1 MKQNYIPVSIL
12 SAVIILVSILNCL
25 FLKNYTLTKDE
36 QKATYTFE
44 KINQINDKIIERK
57 VIEDTYFYYLG
68 DDTDLLDDIKK
79 YNESTG
85 LLTDDFMVAALDI
98 AIPMYQDMDGSA
110 IDYYAY
116 DSFSDYLKFPSE
128 IREFQEI
135 IAHAALYRNC
145 AELLYANPKL
155 AHFLGKGLGGSLGMW
170 PKTLQNED
178 RSLNTP
184 LRDDLA
190 AYFDLVDGL
199 IIKIEEYRNMLVS

>member
-12 SAVIILVSILNCL
+12 SAVIILVFLLNCL
-25 FLKNYTLTKDE
+25 FLTNYSSKDE
-36 QKATYTFE
+36 QKAAYTIE

-57 VIEDTYFYYLG
+57 VIEDTYFHYLG
-68 DDTDLLDDIKK
+68 DDADLLDDIKK

-85 LLTDDFMVAALDI
+85 LLTDVFMVAALDI
-98 AIPMYQDMDGSA
+98 AISMYQDMDGSE

-116 DSFSDYLKFPSE
+116 DSFSDYLKFPAE

-145 AELLYANPKL
+145 AVLLYANPNL

-170 PKTLQNED
+170 PKTLQNVD

-199 IIKIEEYRNMLVS
+199 IIKIEAYRNMLN